1 MRVFGLLCLVLIS
14 TPNLEAQKLSQ
25 PTQTADACETNEDYA
40 IPAVNEALQLLKRG
54 VVDLAVERM
63 YIRPLSTLG
72 DRVSI
77 AALKIYSADEILQT
91 ENAQAYL
98 TVVRNAF
105 SSRSS
110 VVAKPDQIPKVTSF
124 VLNYLKEKEISNA
137 GIEKRISYLE
147 QCVKDFSCSSQSE
160 YDFFHK
166 P

>member
-14 TPNLEAQKLSQ
+14 TPNLQAQKLSQ

-91 ENAQAYL
+91 ENP
-98 TVVRNAF
+98 
-105 SSRSS
+105 S
-110 VVAKPDQIPKVTSF
+110 VPTSLRQ
-124 VLNYLKEKEISNA
+124 V
-137 GIEKRISYLE
+137 
-147 QCVKDFSCSSQSE
+147 
-160 YDFFHK
+160 
-166 P
+166 